1 MSSVINALSLG
12 TMRENRIAQIQA
24 LRNALAAKRN
34 QMLAQKQLSIQ
45 KRNARNKP
53 VKHQPKIEEHKK
65 EEPQQVVEEHAS
77 VHIEEPQQVV
87 EEHVQVHIEE
97 PQEVVE
103 EHAPVHIEEPQ
114 QVVEE
119 HVQVHIEEPQEVV
132 EEHAPVH
139 IEEPKTDLAPIA
151 VEEVHD
157 VILIPSRH
165 RIQIQLV
172 VDEKPTQP
180 PSALGKVQPEKSTK
194 NKKQIKGK
202 VKQNGKIH

>member
-53 VKHQPKIEEHKK
+53 VKHQPKIEEQKK
-65 EEPQQVVEEHAS
+65 
-77 VHIEEPQQVV
+77 
-87 EEHVQVHIEE
+87 EE

-103 EHAPVHIEEPQ
+103 EH
-114 QVVEE
+114 
-119 HVQVHIEEPQEVV
+119 VQ
-132 EEHAPVH
+132 VH

-151 VEEVHD
+151 FEEVHD
-157 VILIPSRH
+157 VILIPSRQ

>member
-1 MSSVINALSLG
+1 
-12 TMRENRIAQIQA
+12 MRENRIAQIQA

-53 VKHQPKIEEHKK
+53 VKHQPKIEEQKK
-65 EEPQQVVEEHAS
+65 
-77 VHIEEPQQVV
+77 EEPQQVV

-103 EHAPVHIEEPQ
+103 EH
-114 QVVEE
+114 
-119 HVQVHIEEPQEVV
+119 VQ
-132 EEHAPVH
+132 VH

-172 VDEKPTQP
+172 VDEKPTQT

>member
-53 VKHQPKIEEHKK
+53 VKHQPKIEEQKK
-65 EEPQQVVEEHAS
+65 EEPQE
-77 VHIEEPQQVV
+77 VV

-103 EHAPVHIEEPQ
+103 EH
-114 QVVEE
+114 
-119 HVQVHIEEPQEVV
+119 VQVHIEEPQEVV
-132 EEHAPVH
+132 EEHVQVH

-151 VEEVHD
+151 FEEVHD
-157 VILIPSRH
+157 VILIPSRQ